1 MSSVVLHLYISIK
14 IFQHY
19 YKYLTLGRMLIYCMD
34 EIWRL
39 KYGDLVTWWDINILS
54 GQYVL
59 CYIIFIFYY
68 SNMYNTNINSAK
80 FYIMLNKLVNT
91 EQHTTEHILW
101 TMGDTFGLSPY
112 PPRKSF
118 YTESRWSLLSRTS
131 AGRTRRRSSSP
142 PWCRTSIILL

>member
-1 MSSVVLHLYISIK
+1 MIAFNILWINKKSTSLEIWTCGMGFNKTRFIVYRCQALFYICISIK

-59 CYIIFIFYY
+59 CYIIFIIYY

-101 TMGDTFGLSPY
+101 TMGHLRSQPI
-112 PPRKSF
+112 
-118 YTESRWSLLSRTS
+118 S
-131 AGRTRRRSSSP
+131 AS
-142 PWCRTSIILL
+142 